1 MTALQNGTNG
11 RTQRLVTELRA
22 LVEEGSGLELE
33 AEPPETGFVDLG
45 LDSLFMTQFALTL
58 QGRYGIK
65 ITFRQLLGE
74 IDNLASLAVFLDG
87 KLPAEAA
94 AEAPAA
100 NVSAPAP
107 ANGPPAPASAPAV
120 ASGLASIS
128 FAPRAGGAP
137 TSAVQALIEGQL
149 RLMAAQL
156 ELLGGAPLPARAVAA
171 GAAATTPAGAAA
183 ATPAGA
189 AAATP
194 AGAAEAKAP
203 AAPPEDEGQKTYDVK
218 KAFGAIARI
227 HTKIDHTLTPLQQAR
242 FAAFVRRYN
251 DRTAKSKA
259 WTQQNRARLSD
270 PRVVSGF
277 KPALKEIVYPI
288 VVSRSKGAHLWDL
301 DGNRYID
308 ALNGF
313 GSNFFGYQPDF
324 LAAALKAQI
333 DAGYEVGPQTPLAGE
348 AADLVCE
355 LTGFDRAGFCNTG
368 SEAVMGCVRVARTV
382 TGRRLIVAFTGAYHG
397 IFDEVIVRGTK
408 KGKSVP
414 AAPGIMPSTSENIL
428 LLDYGTP
435 ESLEII
441 RARAKELAAV
451 LVEPIQSR
459 RPDLQPREFLH
470 EVRKITEEN
479 GCALI
484 FDEVITGF
492 RLCQGGAQEYF
503 GIRADLASYGKVAG
517 AGLSIG
523 VIAGKRDWMD
533 ALDGGGWQF
542 GDASVPTVGV
552 TYFAGTF
559 VRHPLA
565 MAACVAA
572 LKFLKQQGPQLQ
584 LDLNAR
590 TKTLVDMLNEHFREV
605 GAPLE
610 LRTFGSLWKPF
621 FTQELPWGELIF
633 AMMRDRGVHI
643 WDGFP
648 CFLTIAHSDE
658 DVASIA
664 RVFEESVAEMQEAG
678 FFPPRQ
684 QAAAAAAVDASAPPV
699 PGARL
704 GRDPNGT
711 PAWYVPHPVEAG
723 RYVKLES

>member
-1 MTALQNGTNG
+1 MVAPANST
-11 RTQRLVTELRA
+11 RSERLVGELRL

-33 AEPPETGFVDLG
+33 GTPPETGFIDLG

-58 QGRYGIK
+58 QGRYGVK
-65 ITFRQLLGE
+65 ITFRQLLGD
-74 IDNLASLAVFLDG
+74 IDNLAALAAFLDSA
-87 KLPAEAA
+87 LPAEPAQEAPMETPKPAAPPPAA
-94 AEAPAA
+94 AAAPAPSA
-100 NVSAPAP
+100 PVHAAPAP
-107 ANGPPAPASAPAV
+107 AATF
-120 ASGLASIS
+120 
-128 FAPRAGGAP
+128 FAPRAPGAP
-137 TSAVQALIEGQL
+137 GSAVQALIEQQL
-149 RLMAAQL
+149 RVMAAQL
-156 ELLGGAPLPARAVAA
+156 ELLGGAPAAARPQIAVAA
-171 GAAATTPAGAAA
+171 AAPAATAP
-183 ATPAGA
+183 
-189 AAATP
+189 
-194 AGAAEAKAP
+194 EAKAP
-203 AAPPEDEGQKTYDVK
+203 AAAAPAAPAAPPEEEGQKTYDVK

-227 HTKIDHTLTPLQQAR
+227 HTKVDHTLTPLQQAR

-251 DRTAKSKA
+251 DRTAKSKQ
-259 WTQQNRARLSD
+259 WTQANRARLSD

-288 VVSRSKGAHLWDL
+288 VVGRSQGAHLWDL
-301 DGNRYID
+301 DGNQYVD

-313 GSNFFGYQPDF
+313 GSNFFGYQPHFVAD
-324 LAAALKAQI
+324 ALKAQI
-333 DAGYEVGPQTPLAGE
+333 DVGYEVGPQTPLAGE
-348 AADLVCE
+348 ASDLVCE

-368 SEAVMGCVRVARTV
+368 SEAVMGCMRVARTV
-382 TGRRLIVAFTGAYHG
+382 TGRRLIVAFTGSYHG

-414 AAPGIMPSTSENIL
+414 AAPGIMPSSSENIL

-435 ESLEII
+435 EALETI

-459 RPDLQPREFLH
+459 RPDLQPKEFLH
-470 EVRKITEEN
+470 EVRKITAEN

-492 RLCQGGAQEYF
+492 RLRQGGAQEYF
-503 GIRADLASYGKVAG
+503 GVRADLASYGKVAG

-572 LKFLKQQGPQLQ
+572 MKFLKAQGPQLQ

-590 TKTLVDMLNEHFREV
+590 TQVLVDLLNGHFQEV

-610 LRTFGSLWKPF
+610 IRTFGSLWKPF
-621 FTQELPWGELIF
+621 FTQELPWGELLF

-648 CFLTIAHSDE
+648 CFLTLAHSDE
-658 DVASIA
+658 DVAWIA
-664 RVFEESVAEMQEAG
+664 RVFEESIAEMQEAG
-678 FFPPRQ
+678 FFPPRK
-684 QAAAAAAVDASAPPV
+684 QAPAPALDANAPPV

-704 GRDPNGT
+704 GREPDGT
-711 PAWYVPHPVEAG
+711 PAWYVPHAQEPG
-723 RYVKLES
+723 KYVKLERS